1 MTNIFKELKNSKGI
15 FDDLDKNT
23 LRSVIK
29 SFNNTSMSVDDL
41 AQKFG
46 GLNTETIT
54 YLKSAKRGEA
64 SLEGL
69 SASMT
74 SASISTKLLSVAL
87 NALSGLAISL
97 IIKGFTWAL
106 DELIVTLD
114 EQKQKLDEAV
124 TAYEE
129 SKSELEQ
136 INDELKTTGE
146 RIDELNDKENLTF
159 TEQDELEKLIKT
171 NDELER
177 KIYLLE
183 QANKEAE
190 KEVATEAQN
199 TYDKYTNDRTI
210 GAVEQIDF
218 YADSSLLEGVSWNNF
233 KGDLSWLVAQY
244 KNQQEILT
252 NAQANGWTQIEEQ
265 TKSNLELLEG
275 YMSDASLNYQDLYD
289 KISGI
294 SDYAM
299 TDELKV
305 AKQDLDDI
313 LDIVAEILGYGGQR
327 SETSFDNIWNSEDF
341 SQYKTE
347 LETLAKEGKLDASVL
362 ESNENYKKLLED
374 TGTTAEDTAQHINA
388 LVDEIGKTG
397 QEANKI
403 DVSLDDYKKASEGI
417 SSLATAFKELTDSEY
432 VSIDTISKIKEA
444 VGDSVSNW
452 DEYEQKLL
460 SVKKG
465 TAEYNQLMR
474 ELTYATLE
482 KQLGGVKALANAD
495 EKYVTQLLKEN
506 GVLNANEVAHGAV
519 ERAKA
524 KELVQSKTSNQET
537 VKTIES
543 LIQEANSAGI
553 STNAYL
559 ELTAKEILFNNNT
572 LDTSQ
577 KCQQILAIAS
587 AVGVAST
594 AYDTLTNQINAWA
607 SKDLLGSGTR
617 TKTATDLGM
626 TVINESNR
634 GKDGNGKGNLYVA
647 SDGKEFENYK
657 DAMYYQE
664 SLNNVQKISD
674 AYSNTNFVLPDYSGT
689 GKSGGSSKETKET
702 FDWIEIAISR
712 LQRTITN
719 LGKTVSATW
728 KSWTDRNSAL
738 KSQISVVT
746 QEINKQQQAYNK
758 YMSLAN
764 SVGLDPYYQSLVQN
778 GAMDISTIT
787 DETLAEQIKTYQD
800 YFEKA
805 LAAKDATIDLQ
816 DELANL
822 ARTEF
827 DNVAKQFD
835 SEISLVEQNISTI
848 ESYIDQV
855 EMKGNLTSKNLYS
868 TMYEEESKN
877 LSLLQQKY
885 EKLSDTLSNGTI
897 KQNSEEW
904 NSMAVEV
911 KEVKQAIIESTTALE
926 EYQKTMRELDWEV
939 FDLIQDKIS
948 NVISESEDWIEL
960 LSNSKLF
967 DDDGSITSQGQA
979 TLGLHVA
986 NLRVYENQVN
996 DYAKAIKDLDTQF
1009 ANDSLD
1015 KDYLERR
1022 QELLELQRESILNCE
1037 SEKGAIKDLMNE
1049 GFDSLLSYMDE
1060 LISKRKELLSQASDT
1075 RSFQKSVQEQTSEIS
1090 RLQNILNSYNGDLSE
1105 EAKASIQ
1112 KYEVELKEAE
1122 SNLEDTLYDQYI
1134 SDQEKMLDTLADAT
1148 EQWINTRLDNIDG
1161 LIQDVVTSVDNNS
1174 SSIEET
1180 LKNEV
1185 SKAGGILST
1194 EMQNIWSSNDNLTS
1208 ITDGVNNTLLDIK
1221 NLVEKLV
1228 DTSVVDTSTL
1238 TQTQGWNQNSDGTW
1252 NYRNASG
1259 ENVTGWH
1266 KLDWNGKQDWYSFDE
1281 NGTMRSNQW
1290 IHNDSGTWSYVNG
1303 SGAAVTGWQNLNWQG
1318 KNDWYAF
1325 DSEGNMQANQWI
1337 GDYFVGSGG
1346 QMLTDTWVGHNGMY
1360 YYVGSDGKW
1369 LNLPSWTSNGRPN
1382 DGYPI
1387 YEYAKGSKRIP
1398 FDQLARLGEK
1408 GQELKYDKSNGTLS
1422 LVGEGDMVW
1431 TNEQTKRLWELSKT
1445 INPVMPNIQMPNFD
1459 FSKITPNGGNTDIGD
1474 ITFDIKMYGV
1484 NDPQEMA
1491 QQVKKIYQDNLGDVR
1506 KTIRADVYGG
1516 MLGKNSLTRYK
1527 Y

>member
-374 TGTTAEDTAQHINA
+374 TGTIAEDTAQHINA

-403 DVSLDDYKKASEGI
+403 DVSSILSGVQSLSKGLDQLDKIYADVKDGEYFDFSSILNNESFKEAFGGLGESYENFIKTVSESPSDI
-417 SSLATAFKELTDSEY
+417 NACQQAFNDLATAYIYNSKELENVTEETKASTVEMLKQMGVANAEEVVTVALTKAKAKQSAEEAFLTEKKNNSAISSANLTDATWQEVYAVWAESTASETAKEY
-432 VSIDTISKIKEA
+432 LAQLALTKLDVQGIKIDSKSDVDNII
-444 VGDSVSNW
+444 
-452 DEYEQKLL
+452 
-460 SVKKG
+460 
-465 TAEYNQLMR
+465 
-474 ELTYATLE
+474 
-482 KQLGGVKALANAD
+482 ALANAAGTST
-495 EKYVTQLLKEN
+495 EYINALKTA
-506 GVLNANEVAHGAV
+506 LNSMQNFKGKVNYGYALIADPN
-519 ERAKA
+519 ERAKHEA
-524 KELVQSKTSNQET
+524 YVEAENTVKNILNTVKNTQLKASDFYAPITYGGGSTSN
-537 VKTIES
+537 KG
-543 LIQEANSAGI
+543 NG
-553 STNAYL
+553 
-559 ELTAKEILFNNNT
+559 
-572 LDTSQ
+572 
-577 KCQQILAIAS
+577 
-587 AVGVAST
+587 
-594 AYDTLTNQINAWA
+594 
-607 SKDLLGSGTR
+607 
-617 TKTATDLGM
+617 
-626 TVINESNR
+626 
-634 GKDGNGKGNLYVA
+634 GKD
-647 SDGKEFENYK
+647 
-657 DAMYYQE
+657 
-664 SLNNVQKISD
+664 
-674 AYSNTNFVLPDYSGT
+674 
-689 GKSGGSSKETKET
+689 TKET

-738 KSQISVVT
+738 KSQISAVT
-746 QEINKQQQAYNK
+746 QEINLQANAANK
-758 YMSLAN
+758 YLSLAN
-764 SVGLDPYYQSLVQN
+764 SVGLGEGYKSLVRN
-778 GAMDISTIT
+778 GTLDISTFT
-787 DETLAEQIKTYQD
+787 DEN
-800 YFEKA
+800 
-805 LAAKDATIDLQ
+805 TID
-816 DELANL
+816 A
-822 ARTEF
+822 
-827 DNVAKQFD
+827 
-835 SEISLVEQNISTI
+835 
-848 ESYIDQV
+848 
-855 EMKGNLTSKNLYS
+855 
-868 TMYEEESKN
+868 
-877 LSLLQQKY
+877 
-885 EKLSDTLSNGTI
+885 I
-897 KQNSEEW
+897 KQ
-904 NSMAVEV
+904 
-911 KEVKQAIIESTTALE
+911 
-926 EYQKTMRELDWEV
+926 YQE
-939 FDLIQDKIS
+939 
-948 NVISESEDWIEL
+948 
-960 LSNSKLF
+960 
-967 DDDGSITSQGQA
+967 
-979 TLGLHVA
+979 
-986 NLRVYENQVN
+986 
-996 DYAKAIKDLDTQF
+996 
-1009 ANDSLD
+1009 
-1015 KDYLERR
+1015 
-1022 QELLELQRESILNCE
+1022 
-1037 SEKGAIKDLMNE
+1037 
-1049 GFDSLLSYMDE
+1049 
-1060 LISKRKELLSQASDT
+1060 
-1075 RSFQKSVQEQTSEIS
+1075 
-1090 RLQNILNSYNGDLSE
+1090 
-1105 EAKASIQ
+1105 
-1112 KYEVELKEAE
+1112 
-1122 SNLEDTLYDQYI
+1122 
-1134 SDQEKMLDTLADAT
+1134 
-1148 EQWINTRLDNIDG
+1148 
-1161 LIQDVVTSVDNNS
+1161 
-1174 SSIEET
+1174 
-1180 LKNEV
+1180 
-1185 SKAGGILST
+1185 
-1194 EMQNIWSSNDNLTS
+1194 
-1208 ITDGVNNTLLDIK
+1208 
-1221 NLVEKLV
+1221 
-1228 DTSVVDTSTL
+1228 
-1238 TQTQGWNQNSDGTW
+1238 
-1252 NYRNASG
+1252 
-1259 ENVTGWH
+1259 
-1266 KLDWNGKQDWYSFDE
+1266 
-1281 NGTMRSNQW
+1281 
-1290 IHNDSGTWSYVNG
+1290 
-1303 SGAAVTGWQNLNWQG
+1303 
-1318 KNDWYAF
+1318 
-1325 DSEGNMQANQWI
+1325 
-1337 GDYFVGSGG
+1337 
-1346 QMLTDTWVGHNGMY
+1346 
-1360 YYVGSDGKW
+1360 
-1369 LNLPSWTSNGRPN
+1369 
-1382 DGYPI
+1382 
-1387 YEYAKGSKRIP
+1387 
-1398 FDQLARLGEK
+1398 
-1408 GQELKYDKSNGTLS
+1408 
-1422 LVGEGDMVW
+1422 
-1431 TNEQTKRLWELSKT
+1431 
-1445 INPVMPNIQMPNFD
+1445 
-1459 FSKITPNGGNTDIGD
+1459 
-1474 ITFDIKMYGV
+1474 
-1484 NDPQEMA
+1484 
-1491 QQVKKIYQDNLGDVR
+1491 
-1506 KTIRADVYGG
+1506 
-1516 MLGKNSLTRYK
+1516 
-1527 Y
+1527 